1 MGKADLTLGQIA
13 VQLGYITPAQLS
25 EALEEQSKSKK
36 PIGMVLVL
44 KKFIT
49 DIDLER
55 LLAIQRGGISQVL
68 DKEGKTLYVCMGCG
82 TKYKIKDA
90 NLKKKYL
97 CRRCKA
103 VLVADT
109 KPQSIADAQ
118 TERLEFA
125 SEDDMVR

>member
-1 MGKADLTLGQIA
+1 MILGQIA
-13 VQLGYITPAQLS
+13 VQLGYITPAQLA
-25 EALEEQSKSKK
+25 ETVEEHQKTRQ
-36 PIGMVLVL
+36 PIGMVLVK

-49 DIDLER
+49 ELELER

-68 DKEGKTLYVCMGCG
+68 TKEGKTLYVCMGCG

-90 NLKKKYL
+90 DTRKKYL

-125 SEDDMVR
+125 SEDDLAH